1 MKTFTFVYRDEFVIV
16 VEAINESEAENI
28 ARGNFGDGKIV
39 KIEIIGE
46 LWPEYIQLDEEN

>member
-1 MKTFTFVYRDEFVIV
+1 LKTFTFVYRDEFVIV